1 MGYPSIANPDGYDY
15 RIQSGSKLPWF
26 LLVLVLGGVGYGGYL
41 GLKER
46 GRLMEQASAATVASA
61 KAEAAKKQAEEK
73 LAALESE
80 KTEVVAAR
88 DALAKSVEAKS
99 SELAELKGTFNQLQ
113 EKMKE
118 EIAHGDI
125 QLTQSGGKLRV
136 GLVDK
141 ILFDSGEASISKRGE
156 GVLARVG
163 GVLASI
169 EDRQIQVSGH
179 TDTTPISDKLK
190 TQFPTNWELST
201 ARATNVVRFLSE
213 KAAVPARRLVASGYG
228 EYHPVAS
235 NKSST
240 GRARNRR
247 IEILLTPSL
256 APRAIAKSKLAE
268 SSKAEAKRAGEPAK
282 AAPGSPHA
290 AHSPS
295 RSGRRR
301 GGPGPR
307 RAAARRS
314 PPPCRCGWPP
324 AAPGSRPPRR

>member
-1 MGYPSIANPDGYDY
+1 MGYPSLGNQDYNPDLY
-15 RIQSGSKLPWF
+15 RVQSPSKTPWV

-46 GRLMEQASAATVASA
+46 GKLMAQASAALVDKSR
-61 KAEAAKKQAEEK
+61 AEAEKKLAQDK
-73 LAALESE
+73 LAALETE
-80 KTEVVAAR
+80 KGGLVAAR

-99 SELAELKGTFNQLQ
+99 SELAALKGTYDKLQ

-141 ILFDSGEASISKRGE
+141 ILFHSGEASISKHGE

-163 GVLASI
+163 GVLAGI

-201 ARATNVVRFLSE
+201 ARATNVVRFLAE
-213 KAAVPARRLVASGYG
+213 KASVPAKRLMASGYG
-228 EYHPVAS
+228 EHEPIAS
-235 NKSST
+235 NKSPA

-256 APRAIAKSKLAE
+256 APAPISKERLAE
-268 SSKAEAKRAGEPAK
+268 SGKAETKRAEAEPAK
-282 AAPGSPHA
+282 PLPGSPPA
-290 AHSPS
+290 AH
-295 RSGRRR
+295 
-301 GGPGPR
+301 
-307 RAAARRS
+307 
-314 PPPCRCGWPP
+314 
-324 AAPGSRPPRR
+324 

>member
-1 MGYPSIANPDGYDY
+1 MGYPSLNQDYNPDTY
-15 RIQSGSKLPWF
+15 RVQSAPKLPWV

-46 GRLMEQASAATVASA
+46 GRLMSQASTSLVDKAR
-61 KAEAAKKQAEEK
+61 AEAEKKQAEEK
-73 LAALESE
+73 LAALEAE
-80 KTEVVAAR
+80 KGGLVAAR
-88 DALAKSVEAKS
+88 DALAKNVEAKS
-99 SELAELKGTFNQLQ
+99 SELAALKGTYDKLQ

-141 ILFDSGEASISKRGE
+141 ILFNSGEAGISKRGE

-213 KAAVPARRLVASGYG
+213 KAAVPAKRLMASGYG
-228 EYHPVAS
+228 EFEPIAS
-235 NKSST
+235 NKSPA
-240 GRARNRR
+240 GRAKNRR

-256 APRAIAKSKLAE
+256 APAPIDKAKLAE
-268 SSKAEAKRAGEPAK
+268 AKPEAKKEEVKPEAK
-282 AAPGSPHA
+282 LADAKPEAKKPDAPK
-290 AHSPS
+290 
-295 RSGRRR
+295 
-301 GGPGPR
+301 
-307 RAAARRS
+307 
-314 PPPCRCGWPP
+314 
-324 AAPGSRPPRR
+324 

>member
-1 MGYPSIANPDGYDY
+1 
-15 RIQSGSKLPWF
+15 
-26 LLVLVLGGVGYGGYL
+26 VLVLGGVGYGGYL
-41 GLKER
+41 GWKER
-46 GRLMEQASAATVASA
+46 ARLMDQASTATVAA
-61 KAEAAKKQAEEK
+61 ARAEAMRKQAEEK
-73 LAALESE
+73 LAALDAE

-99 SELAELKGTFNQLQ
+99 SELAELKGTYNQLQ

-141 ILFDSGEASISKRGE
+141 ILFESGEASISKRGE
-156 GVLARVG
+156 SVLSRVG

-169 EDRQIQVSGH
+169 DDRQIQVSGH

-190 TQFPTNWELST
+190 GQFPTNWELST

-213 KAAVPARRLVASGYG
+213 KASVPARRLVASGYG
-228 EYHPVAS
+228 EFDPIAS
-235 NKSST
+235 NKNPH

-256 APRAIAKSKLAE
+256 NPKAIDKGKLAE
-268 SSKAEAKRAGEPAK
+268 SSKAETKRT
-282 AAPGSPHA
+282 
-290 AHSPS
+290 
-295 RSGRRR
+295 GRH
-301 GGPGPR
+301 
-307 RAAARRS
+307 
-314 PPPCRCGWPP
+314 
-324 AAPGSRPPRR
+324 

>member
-1 MGYPSIANPDGYDY
+1 MPYPSLGNQGYNPDVIY
-15 RIQSGSKLPWF
+15 SVKSASKLPWF

-46 GRLMEQASAATVASA
+46 GNLMSQASAATVAAA
-61 KAEAAKKQAEEK
+61 KAEAQRKELDEK
-73 LAALESE
+73 LAALEAE
-80 KTEVVAAR
+80 KAELIATR
-88 DALAKSVEAKS
+88 DNLAKSVEAKS
-99 SELAELKGTFNQLQ
+99 SELAELKGTYDKLQ

-163 GVLASI
+163 AVLASI
-169 EDRQIQVSGH
+169 DDRQIQVSGH

-190 TQFPTNWELST
+190 AQFPTNWELST

-213 KAAVPARRLVASGYG
+213 KASVPAEKLVASGYG
-228 EYHPVAS
+228 EHESIAS
-235 NKSST
+235 NKT
-240 GRARNRR
+240 PAGRARNRR

-256 APRAIAKSKLAE
+256 APKRIPKTKLTAE
-268 SSKAEAKRAGEPAK
+268 AGKAEAKRAGSEHPAAK
-282 AAPGSPHA
+282 P
-290 AHSPS
+290 
-295 RSGRRR
+295 
-301 GGPGPR
+301 
-307 RAAARRS
+307 
-314 PPPCRCGWPP
+314 
-324 AAPGSRPPRR
+324 APGSRRAGH

>member
-1 MGYPSIANPDGYDY
+1 MPYPSPLGNQGYNPDTIY
-15 RIQSGSKLPWF
+15 SVKSPSKLPWF
-26 LLVLVLGGVGYGGYL
+26 LLVLLTGGAGYGGYL

-46 GRLMEQASAATVASA
+46 GRLMSETSAATVAAA
-61 KAEAAKKQAEEK
+61 KAEAQRKELEAKV
-73 LAALESE
+73 AALEAEKSE
-80 KTEVVAAR
+80 VTAAR

-99 SELAELKGTFNQLQ
+99 SELAELKGTYDKLQ
-113 EKMKE
+113 DKMKE

-163 GVLASI
+163 AVLATI
-169 EDRQIQVSGH
+169 DDRQIQVSGH

-213 KAAVPARRLVASGYG
+213 KASVPAERLVASGYG
-228 EYHPVAS
+228 EHEPIAS
-235 NKSST
+235 NKSPA

-256 APRAIAKSKLAE
+256 APQKIPRAKLTADAG
-268 SSKAEAKRAGEPAK
+268 KPEAKRAEGDHPK
-282 AAPGSPHA
+282 VV
-290 AHSPS
+290 AHKK
-295 RSGRRR
+295 
-301 GGPGPR
+301 
-307 RAAARRS
+307 
-314 PPPCRCGWPP
+314 
-324 AAPGSRPPRR
+324 

>member
-1 MGYPSIANPDGYDY
+1 MGYASLGNQDYNPEVY
-15 RIQSGSKLPWF
+15 RLQSPPKMPWV
-26 LLVLVLGGVGYGGYL
+26 LLVLVLGGAGYGGYL

-46 GRLMEQASAATVASA
+46 GKLMAQVSSAEVDKAR
-61 KAEAAKKQAEEK
+61 AEAQKKQAEDRLAVLQAEK
-73 LAALESE
+73 AG
-80 KTEVVAAR
+80 VVADR
-88 DALAKSVEAKS
+88 DALAKSVADKS
-99 SELAELKGTFNQLQ
+99 TELAALKGTYDKLQ

-156 GVLARVG
+156 GVLSRVG
-163 GVLASI
+163 GVLAAI

-190 TQFPTNWELST
+190 AQFPTNWELST

-213 KAAVPARRLVASGYG
+213 KASVPAKRLMASGYG
-228 EYHPVAS
+228 EYEPIGS
-235 NKSST
+235 NKSAA

-256 APRAIAKSKLAE
+256 APAPISKERLTAD
-268 SSKAEAKRAGEPAK
+268 SGKAETKRAEGEK
-282 AAPGSPHA
+282 
-290 AHSPS
+290 
-295 RSGRRR
+295 
-301 GGPGPR
+301 
-307 RAAARRS
+307 
-314 PPPCRCGWPP
+314 
-324 AAPGSRPPRR
+324 